1 MIQFLQTLF
10 DHLPLWGPRLLP
22 AMGNTALVTVASFGL
37 ALGLAIVFELLRS
50 LRIPLVLRPIALVL
64 EILRSVPILAV
75 LYLIYFGLPG
85 IGITLSPF
93 AAGTI
98 GLGAV
103 YSAYLAEVL
112 RAGVG
117 AMHKGQREAALAV
130 GMTPLMVF
138 RFVVLPQAIRT
149 MLAPLLVSL
158 ISLMK
163 DSSIC
168 ALIAVTEL
176 MLEAR
181 LIMSEY
187 FLPMH
192 IFVLAG
198 LIYFAIAWPMS
209 LFAGYLERRL
219 NRGRRSTAPVQ
230 KKFIWHRIALKT
242 AAE

>member
-1 MIQFLQTLF
+1 MMQFLQSLLE
-10 DHLPLWGPRLLP
+10 HLPQWGPRLLP
-22 AMGNTALVTVASFGL
+22 AIGNTALITIASFCL
-37 ALGLAIVFELLRS
+37 ALALAVVVEFLRS
-50 LRIPLVLRPIALVL
+50 LRIPLLVRPIVMLM

-103 YSAYLAEVL
+103 YCAYLSEVL
-112 RAGVG
+112 RAGIG
-117 AMHKGQREAALAV
+117 ALHRGQREAALAV
-130 GMTPLMVF
+130 GMTPLMAF
-138 RFVVLPQAIRT
+138 RVIVLPQAVRI

-168 ALIAVTEL
+168 ALIAVNEL
-176 MLEAR
+176 MLESR

-192 IFVLAG
+192 IFVLVG
-198 LIYFAIAWPMS
+198 LVYFSIAWPMS
-209 LFAGYLERRL
+209 LFAGYVERRL
-219 NRGRRSTAPVQ
+219 NRERRTSAPAR
-230 KKFIWHRIALKT
+230 KKSVWQRIALRT